1 MSGRITEMSLTL
13 DEEFMQSSSTFGGRV
28 RLMGAPRD
36 QDYLEGNH
44 DGSIAF
50 DAQIVEATGLEMPEI
65 IVFGGDLYGGGSK
78 HTGTRMADR
87 EMDLTLLPVNG
98 TSPSEVKGKLSALAG
113 SSARTPLTLRI
124 TYETLNTDI
133 GAFEDEIGPI
143 APGLFSDPTV
153 ETWETKVYISN
164 ITSPIFSDSS
174 EINVTLSMGDTL
186 FTRSE
191 MLPISGSVQD
201 GEDKSGF
208 SELRR
213 TNTIFNT
220 SSPTRIIYKSV
231 LLSSSDL
238 NAVGAPSPGSL
249 EATIT
254 FISDTNVFGLFVDD
268 YSGGNI
274 RYVTP
279 GKMDGGTSVS
289 VKYDP
294 TKGRLTA
301 TNNESFQHLPT
312 TVSGKLPMF
321 RPSRD
326 SFRVGVEVGVND
338 RDVDIDVSKVLI
350 APGRYGF

>member
-44 DGSIAF
+44 DGSTAF

-133 GAFEDEIGPI
+133 GAFEDGIGPI
-143 APGLFSDPTV
+143 TPGLLNETTV
-153 ETWETKVYISN
+153 ETWETKVFISN

-174 EINVTLSMGDTL
+174 EINVTLSMGGTL

-191 MLPISGSVQD
+191 MLPISESVQD

-213 TNTIFNT
+213 TDTIFAT
-220 SSPTRIIYKSV
+220 PTSPTSTPPPRPY
-231 LLSSSDL
+231 
-238 NAVGAPSPGSL
+238 PS
-249 EATIT
+249 
-254 FISDTNVFGLFVDD
+254 
-268 YSGGNI
+268 
-274 RYVTP
+274 
-279 GKMDGGTSVS
+279 
-289 VKYDP
+289 
-294 TKGRLTA
+294 
-301 TNNESFQHLPT
+301 
-312 TVSGKLPMF
+312 F
-321 RPSRD
+321 RPSAAHPR
-326 SFRVGVEVGVND
+326 RVAPPTPRPTQENITSTATPVVHGVCGAGPSGSTTRHAPRESINAESD
-338 RDVDIDVSKVLI
+338 TTRTITSPVS
-350 APGRYGF
+350 

>member
-44 DGSIAF
+44 DSSIAF
-50 DAQIVEATGLEMPEI
+50 DAQIVEAIGLEMPEI

-124 TYETLNTDI
+124 TYETLNADI
-133 GAFEDEIGPI
+133 GAFEDGIGPI
-143 APGLFSDPTV
+143 TPGLINEPTV
-153 ETWETKVYISN
+153 ETWESKVYISN

-213 TNTIFNT
+213 TATIFAT
-220 SSPTRIIYKSV
+220 PTPTRIIYKSV

-254 FISDTNVFGLFVDD
+254 FNSDTKVYGLFVDD

-274 RYVTP
+274 RHSTP
-279 GKMDGGTSVS
+279 DNMNAGTSVS

-294 TKGRLTA
+294 VKGRFTA
-301 TNNESFQHLPT
+301 ENNEILRNFPA

-338 RDVDIDVSKVLI
+338 RDVDIDIAKVLI

>member
-191 MLPISGSVQD
+191 MLPISGAVQD

>member
-164 ITSPIFSDSS
+164 ITSPIFSDAS

-191 MLPISGSVQD
+191 MLPISGAVQD

-220 SSPTRIIYKSV
+220 PSPTRIIYKSV